1 MELILARLR
10 GATLFLVSVV
20 VFGTLGIHAIGDGRW
35 TWFQALF
42 HTLITLTTVGYGEL
56 PGMEGDVVARAF
68 SLVLVIVGAGSVVYF
83 ASIVTALFVEG
94 ELRDY
99 FRRSRMN
106 KSIAEMQG
114 HVIVCGV
121 GRTGTHII
129 EELSS
134 CAQPFVAIDSSVAH
148 LERLHREYPKM
159 RYIVGDATEDEVLRA
174 AGIDRA
180 HGLVAALSDDQA
192 NLYVTLSARSLN
204 ASLRIIAKAVEHTAG
219 PKLSRAGADKVV
231 STNRIGGLRLAS
243 EMIRPNVTEFLDMM
257 MRDPKHV
264 LRIEEVAVR
273 EDSAFANKTLAEAA
287 IRKVADVLVV
297 AVRGADGSYRFN
309 PGADTPLL
317 AGSTLI
323 FLGELDQVLKLRAAL
338 SPSASASAPPGE

>member
-1 MELILARLR
+1 VELILARLR
-10 GATLFLVSVV
+10 GATLFLLAVV
-20 VFGTLGIHAIGDGRW
+20 ISGTVGIHAIGGGRW

-56 PGMEGDVVARAF
+56 PGMETDTVARAF

-106 KSIAEMQG
+106 KVIAEMQG

-121 GRTGTHII
+121 GRTGMHIV
-129 EELSS
+129 EELTT
-134 CAQPFVAIDSSVAH
+134 CAQPFVAIDSDVPH
-148 LERLHREYPKM
+148 LERLHRERPGL
-159 RYIVGDATEDEVLRA
+159 RYLVGDATEDEVLRT
-174 AGIDRA
+174 AGIERA

-204 ASLRIIAKAVEHTAG
+204 PSLRIIAKAVEQSAV
-219 PKLSRAGADKVV
+219 PKLARAGADKVV

-264 LRIEEVAVR
+264 LRIEEVPVK
-273 EDSAFANKTLAEAA
+273 EGTPFANKTLAEAS

-297 AVRGADGSYRFN
+297 AVRGSDGSYRFN
-309 PGADTPLL
+309 PGAETQLRV
-317 AGSTLI
+317 GSTLI

-338 SPSASASAPPGE
+338 NPTEGSATRM